1 MQKINPSQADAHRLV
16 RQPMYQQMNEILRE
30 LLRSG
35 EFAEGDQF
43 LTERQIAERFQV
55 SRPTAN
61 KVLGGMVSEG
71 LLEFR
76 KGVGTFV
83 CLPRLNFDV
92 QALISFTDNAKEAG
106 RKPSSRVLQ
115 CRQIPASEAEPE
127 VAVKLRIASN
137 QMIFAMT
144 RLRLADG
151 IPVILEKRWLPL
163 DIFPG
168 LTRQDLRGSFYDLC
182 RNKFGLRV
190 SESDQTI
197 RAVILRGKEALTL
210 ETRSGSPAFLVSA
223 VGYSGARAIWWEKT
237 LYRGDSYEFHRARSS
252 PGRLIQLVSV

>member
-1 MQKINPSQADAHRLV
+1 MAQTDAKRIV
-16 RQPMYQQMNEILRE
+16 REPIYQQMNEILRE
-30 LLRSG
+30 ILQSG
-35 EFAEGDQF
+35 EFAVGDQF

-83 CLPRLNFDV
+83 CAPRLNFDV
-92 QALISFTDNAKEAG
+92 QTLVSFNEKAKEAG
-106 RKPSSRVLQ
+106 RKPSTRVLQ
-115 CRQIPASEAEPE
+115 FERIKAADAERQAAQKLQVEASRA
-127 VAVKLRIASN
+127 L
-137 QMIFAMT
+137 FAIT

-151 IPVILEKRWLPL
+151 VPVILEKRWVPI
-163 DIFPG
+163 DVFPG
-168 LTRQDLRGSFYDLC
+168 LTRLELRGSFYELC
-182 RNKFGLRV
+182 RKKYGLRV

-197 RAVILRGKEALTL
+197 HAVSLKSKDAKILNTPI
-210 ETRSGSPAFLVSA
+210 GSPAFLVSA
-223 VGYSGARAIWWEKT
+223 VGYSGETPTWWEKT

-252 PGRLIQLVSV
+252 PGRLIQLVAK

>member
-1 MQKINPSQADAHRLV
+1 MAQADAKRLV
-16 RQPMYQQMNEILRE
+16 REPMYQQMNEILRGV
-30 LLRSG
+30 LRSG

-43 LTERQIAERFQV
+43 LTERQIAVRFQV

-83 CLPRLNFDV
+83 SPPRLNFDIQTLV
-92 QALISFTDNAKEAG
+92 SFTEKAKEAG
-106 RKPSSRVLQ
+106 RKPSTRVLQ
-115 CRQIPASEAEPE
+115 FERIKASVADAE
-127 VAVKLRIASN
+127 VAAKLQIERDRDL
-137 QMIFAMT
+137 FAIT

-151 IPVILEKRWLPL
+151 TPVILEKRWVPT
-163 DIFPG
+163 DVFPG
-168 LTRQDLRGSFYDLC
+168 LTRQELRGSFYELC
-182 RNKFGLRV
+182 RKKYGLRV

-197 RAVILRGKEALTL
+197 RAVSLRSKHARIL
-210 ETRSGSPAFLVSA
+210 ETASGSPAFLVSA
-223 VGYSGARAIWWEKT
+223 VGYSGERATWWEKT

-252 PGRLIQLVSV
+252 PGRLIQLLPR

>member
-1 MQKINPSQADAHRLV
+1 MAQTDAKRLV
-16 RQPMYQQMNEILRE
+16 REPMYQQMNDILRQF
-30 LLRSG
+30 LRSG

-83 CLPRLNFDV
+83 CPPRLNFDV
-92 QALISFTDNAKEAG
+92 QVLISFTEKAKEAG
-106 RKPSSRVLQ
+106 RKPSTRVLQ
-115 CRQIPASEAEPE
+115 FDRIIASAAEPE
-127 VAVKLRIASN
+127 VAEKLQIESN
-137 QMIFAMT
+137 EALCAIT

-151 IPVILEKRWLPL
+151 MPVILEKRWVP
-163 DIFPG
+163 IIVFPG
-168 LTRQDLRGSFYDLC
+168 LTRQELRGSFYELC
-182 RNKFGLRV
+182 RKRYGLHV

-197 RAVILRGKEALTL
+197 RAVCLRSNEARLL
-210 ETRSGSPAFLVSA
+210 ETHNGSPAFLVSA
-223 VGYSGARAIWWEKT
+223 VGYSGTRATWWEKT
-237 LYRGDSYEFHRARSS
+237 LYRGDSYEFYRTRSS
-252 PGRLIQLVSV
+252 PGRLIQLETR